1 MLRLPSELYHRFR
14 NILLECDEFESN
26 ASLRALF
33 VIDELYPFFNR
44 LPEATSKHERVDKCL
59 EFLLSL
65 QLANN
70 RPVLPVFIS
79 VLRGRYAQ
87 EDERYT
93 KLEAARIEIE
103 NICLSQSRTA
113 SQPRYDLAQP
123 GNFDLT
129 GLIRCCVNEL
139 VKQKHGLIGFGLP
152 YENLKFLEYL
162 CNRLKDQWG
171 REKFSYTY
179 SSLKI
184 DPVPLPAPK
193 AVKKIMGYKS
203 NVNDGDVLFGIV
215 ASQESMR
222 TFWHELYDKIGSE
235 ALPHRLIVILATDVG
250 CNFPQH
256 IIPLPLPQFD
266 FSDIHEWVK
275 EVVKSFHLSDVVVDT
290 WRDWMIHECCE
301 DEIFEIQSVY
311 MHIEYMLNKLRRN
324 PTVHCF
330 QEELKERNVNYVQT
344 PY

>member
-1 MLRLPSELYHRFR
+1 MLRLPFELYHRFR
-14 NILLECDEFESN
+14 DILLECDEFESN

-93 KLEAARIEIE
+93 KLEAARVEIE
-103 NICLSQSRTA
+103 TISPFQTRPE
-113 SQPRYDLAQP
+113 SQPRYELAQP
-123 GNFDLT
+123 WNFDLT
-129 GLIRCCVNEL
+129 ELIKCCLNDL
-139 VKQKHGLIGFGLP
+139 IKQKSGLIGFGLP

-162 CNRLKDQWG
+162 CNRLKDEWG
-171 REKFSYTY
+171 RDRFSYTY
-179 SSLKI
+179 DSLKI
-184 DPVPLPAPK
+184 DPISLPVDK
-193 AVKKIMGYKS
+193 TVKKVIGYKS
-203 NVNDGDVLFGIV
+203 NVNEGDVLFGIV
-215 ASQESMR
+215 ASQDSMT
-222 TFWHELYDKIGSE
+222 TFWHDLYEKIGSE
-235 ALPHRLIVILATDVG
+235 TLPYRLIVILATNAA
-250 CNFPQH
+250 CNFPENVV
-256 IIPLPLPQFD
+256 PLPPPQFD
-266 FSDIHEWVK
+266 FSDIHDWVK
-275 EVVKSFHLSDVVVDT
+275 QIAQSFNLPETVVDP
-290 WRDWMIHECCE
+290 WRDLMIHECCE
-301 DEIFEIQSVY
+301 EDIFEIQSVY

-344 PY
+344 SY